1 MDWLDDTIATSEER
15 ISNIK
20 YGSKEVT
27 QNEIWISRDINYG
40 RRLGN
45 MKYRMGRS
53 NIRLIGILKE
63 SLEKMEKWQYLKRSW
78 LPKLKK
84 DMRILSPM

>member
-1 MDWLDDTIATSEER
+1 MDLLDDTIATSKER
-15 ISNIK
+15 ILDIK

-45 MKYRMGRS
+45 MKYKMGRF
-53 NIRLIGILKE
+53 NIHLIGILKE
-63 SLEKMEKWQYLKRSW
+63 SLEKM
-78 LPKLKK
+78 
-84 DMRILSPM
+84 